1 VTKIVQ
7 ITDPHLGAD
16 ADYRLAGVDTH
27 ASFRS
32 VLNQIQNEE
41 FELVMVTG
49 DIAAEANIEAYD
61 IFFDLMTTLDA
72 PMIWLPG
79 NHDLMG
85 AIKELDNA
93 TPFVD
98 YYDAGLWRIIMLD
111 SVIEHNP
118 NGRLGEEELNKLR
131 TLLVE
136 NTQPYVLVTL
146 HHQPVDVGC
155 AWLDN
160 QKIEDHKEFIQ
171 IVESDERVRAVFWG
185 HVHQEFS
192 AVLNGRLFASAPST
206 CIQFKTNSDDF
217 ALDDLYPG
225 YRIFDL
231 KKDGSIETEVKRVE
245 LEDYGVDI
253 NCVGY

>member
-1 VTKIVQ
+1 MTKIVQ
-7 ITDPHLGAD
+7 VTDPHLGTD

-27 ASFRS
+27 ATFQS
-32 VLNQIQNEE
+32 VLRAVKQEE

-49 DIAAEANIEAYD
+49 DIAAEASIEAYD
-61 IFFDLMTTLDA
+61 VFFDMMSGIDS
-72 PMIWLPG
+72 PMVWLPG

-85 AIKELDNA
+85 AISSLANA
-93 TPFVD
+93 VPYVE
-98 YYDAGLWRIIMLD
+98 YYDTDSWRIILLD

-118 NGRLGEEELNKLR
+118 NGRLGAEELSKLR
-131 TLLVE
+131 RLLAE
-136 NTQPYVLVTL
+136 NTQPHVLVTL

-160 QKIEDHKEFIQ
+160 QKIEDHQEFLD
-171 IVESDERVRAVFWG
+171 IVESDDRVRAVFWG

-192 AVLNGRLFASAPST
+192 TMRDGRLFAAAPST

-225 YRIFDL
+225 YRVFEL
-231 KKDGSIETEVKRVE
+231 KDDGTIETEVKRVE
-245 LEDYGVDI
+245 MDNYNVDI
-253 NCVGY
+253 HCTGY

>member
-1 VTKIVQ
+1 MTKIVQ
-7 ITDPHLGAD
+7 VTDPHLGSD
-16 ADYRLAGVDTH
+16 SSYRLAGVDTH
-27 ASFRS
+27 ASFQA
-32 VLNQIQNEE
+32 VLEQVQNED
-41 FELVMVTG
+41 FELIMVTG
-49 DIAAEANIEAYD
+49 DIAAEASIEAYD
-61 IFFDLMTTLDA
+61 VFFDLMATLHT

-85 AIKELDNA
+85 AISALDNA

-98 YYDAGLWRIIMLD
+98 YYDSGLWRIIMLD

-118 NGRLGEEELNKLR
+118 NGCLGTDELNKLQ
-131 TLLVE
+131 TLLAE

-146 HHQPVDVGC
+146 HHQPVNVGS

-160 QKIEDHKEFIQ
+160 QKIEDHEEFLK

-192 AVLNGRLFASAPST
+192 VIRNGRLFASAPST
-206 CIQFKTNSDDF
+206 CIQFKANSDDF

-231 KKDGSIETEVKRVE
+231 KDDGSIETEVKRVE

-253 NCVGY
+253 SCAGY

>member
-1 VTKIVQ
+1 MTKIVQ
-7 ITDPHLGAD
+7 VTDPHLGAD
-16 ADYRLAGVDTH
+16 SSYRLAGVDTH
-27 ASFRS
+27 ASFRA
-32 VLNQIQNEE
+32 VLDQVKTEE
-41 FELVMVTG
+41 FDLVMATG

-61 IFFDLMTTLDA
+61 VFFDMMATLDS
-72 PMIWLPG
+72 PMVWLPG

-85 AIKELDNA
+85 AISGLDNA

-98 YYDAGLWRIIMLD
+98 FYDSGSWRIILLD

-118 NGRLGEEELNKLR
+118 NGRLGEEELEKLR
-131 TLLVE
+131 RLLIE

-146 HHQPVDVGC
+146 HHQPVDVGS

-160 QKIEDHKEFIQ
+160 QKIEDYEEFLG
-171 IVESDERVRAVFWG
+171 IVEADERVRAVFWG

-192 AVLNGRLFASAPST
+192 VIRNGRLFASTPST
-206 CIQFKTNSDDF
+206 CIQFKANSDDF

-225 YRIFDL
+225 YRILEL
-231 KKDGSIETEVKRVE
+231 KNDGSIETEVKRVE

-253 NCVGY
+253 NCAGY

>member
-1 VTKIVQ
+1 MTKIVQ
-7 ITDPHLGAD
+7 LTDPHLGAD
-16 ADYRLAGVDTH
+16 ASYRLAGVDTH
-27 ASFRS
+27 ASFQA
-32 VLNQIQNEE
+32 VLEQVKKED
-41 FELVMVTG
+41 FELVIVTG
-49 DIAAEANIEAYD
+49 DIAAEASIDAYD
-61 IFFDLMTTLDA
+61 IFFDCMATVKS

-85 AIKELDNA
+85 AISELENA

-98 YYDAGLWRIIMLD
+98 FYDAGLWRIIMLD

-118 NGRLGEEELNKLR
+118 NGSLGQNELAKLR
-131 TLLVE
+131 KLLQE
-136 NTQPYVLVTL
+136 NNQPYVLVTL

-160 QKIEDHKEFIQ
+160 QKIEDCEEFLE

-192 AVLNGRLFASAPST
+192 TMRNGRLFASAPST
-206 CIQFKTNSDDF
+206 CIQFKANSDDF

-225 YRIFDL
+225 YRVFDL

-253 NCVGY
+253 NCAGY